1 MAAVTAL
8 RYTLHM
14 KAMLE
19 EMGFPQ
25 GAVKIHVDAA
35 NAIRF
40 CTEEKITKRN
50 HHIGVRYHRMRH
62 HIKVGDVE
70 VVFCRTADMLADTA
84 TKNAAEVQFK
94 GVIDAV
100 MNDFGTDACRIEVT
114 A

>member
-1 MAAVTAL
+1 MMNGGPVHWCSKRQEFAALSSTEAEIMAAVTAL

-35 NAIRF
+35 NAIKF

-50 HHIGVRYHRMRH
+50 HHI
-62 HIKVGDVE
+62 
-70 VVFCRTADMLADTA
+70 
-84 TKNAAEVQFK
+84 
-94 GVIDAV
+94 
-100 MNDFGTDACRIEVT
+100 
-114 A
+114 

>member
-1 MAAVTAL
+1 
-8 RYTLHM
+8 
-14 KAMLE
+14 
-19 EMGFPQ
+19 
-25 GAVKIHVDAA
+25 
-35 NAIRF
+35 
-40 CTEEKITKRN
+40 
-50 HHIGVRYHRMRH
+50 MRH

-100 MNDFGTDACRIEVT
+100 MNDFGTDACRIEMT